1 MFNYYI
7 FGLQRSGTT
16 FLERMLT
23 NTFNA
28 RWLNG
33 SGTWKHELLVPD
45 VVKENQNISL
55 VNFKNPYTWLESIIF
70 RGNADLLMTASDY
83 GLQTDTGPGSVIGHD
98 SVNLANTAKL
108 YAAYAGRWLAAA
120 DTGCVHVVR
129 YEDMLQQ
136 SGRDAL
142 ATYLLGTESIDWKI
156 PDPGSLFM
164 SEDFTPDRIAYYL
177 EQNPLRF
184 TSDQLQVINDNIPD
198 DIFIRLGYDKTVDF
212 PHL

>member
-1 MFNYYI
+1 MFDYYI

-23 NTFNA
+23 NTFDA

-33 SGTWKHELLVPD
+33 AGTWKHELLVPD
-45 VVKENQNISL
+45 AVTQNQHISL

-83 GLQTDTGPGSVIGHD
+83 GLQTDTGLDSVIGHD

-108 YAAYAGRWLAAA
+108 YATYAERWLSAA
-120 DTGCVHVVR
+120 DAGCVHVVR
-129 YEDMLQQ
+129 YEDMLCQI
-136 SGRDAL
+136 GRDAL
-142 ATYLLGTESIDWKI
+142 ANYLLGRGLIDWKV

-164 SEDFTPDRIAYYL
+164 SEDFTNDRIDYYL
-177 EQNPLRF
+177 DQRPIRF
-184 TSDQLQVINDNIPD
+184 TLGQLQTINDNIPD
-198 DIFIRLGYDKTVDF
+198 DIFIRLGYDKTIDLL
-212 PHL
+212 HL